1 MRKVNQATS
10 EHYSW
15 GDICDGWHFL
25 KRDDASIIKERMPP
39 GTSEQMHL
47 HEKSRQFFYILSGT
61 ATFLIKDKN
70 IKIGPNEGIEI
81 EPNEALQIR
90 NEESEFLDFLVFS
103 YPTTRGDRVNL

>member
-1 MRKVNQATS
+1 MRKVNQSTS
-10 EHYSW
+10 EHYNW

-39 GTSEQMHL
+39 GAFEQMHL

-61 ATFLIKDKN
+61 ATFRFKDQN
-70 IKIGPNEGIEI
+70 IKIGPFEGIEI
-81 EPNEALQIR
+81 EQNEAHQIR